1 MSESG
6 NDGKKSD
13 MREFSRIDHQCMVS
27 YREKGTRD
35 YDVAQTRNVS
45 VGGMYLRTG
54 MAYASGTLLEL
65 LVRFPF
71 FNQRVPVTGIVI
83 TSRGDAPGFGTS
95 IRFLDLNQG
104 IARQLEAYIDTHR
117 QK

>member
-1 MSESG
+1 MADDTD
-6 NDGKKSD
+6 NGKKAD

-27 YREKGTRD
+27 YREKGSQD

-45 VGGMYLRTG
+45 VGGMYLKTPR
-54 MAYASGTLLEL
+54 AFESGVLLEL

-71 FNQRVPVTGIVI
+71 FPQRVPVTGIVI
-83 TSRGDAPGFGTS
+83 GSRNDVPGFGTS

-104 IARQLEAYIDTHR
+104 VARQLDAYISAHR
-117 QK
+117 QT